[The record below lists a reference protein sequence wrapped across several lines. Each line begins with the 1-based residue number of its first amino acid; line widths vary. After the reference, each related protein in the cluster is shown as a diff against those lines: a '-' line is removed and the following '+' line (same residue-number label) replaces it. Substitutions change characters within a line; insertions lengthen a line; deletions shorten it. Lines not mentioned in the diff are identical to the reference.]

1 MTGCLFV
8 ILGASGVGKDSIIHA
23 LKQSSI
29 ELEFTRRVITRET
42 DIETE
47 DFESVTN
54 DVFDIMRDENAF
66 IFSWNA
72 HGLKYGIRRDILAH
86 LKDGRHCVINGSRK
100 ALPAMLDEYPELIPI
115 LVTVDPNTLEKRL
128 LERGRENEDEIGARI
143 SRSMMPAPKG
153 CYTSC
158 NNGTIEETTK
168 ECITIMKSLI
178 KINQDA
184 AMVKQVKAS
193 Q

>member
-8 ILGASGVGKDSIIHA
+8 ILGASGAGKDSIIHA
-23 LKQSSI
+23 LKKSSL

-42 DIETE
+42 NIETE
-47 DFESVTN
+47 DFESVTH

-72 HGLKYGIRRDILAH
+72 HGLKYGIRRDILDH
-86 LKDGRHCVINGSRK
+86 LNDGRHCVINGSRK
-100 ALPAMLDEYPELIPI
+100 ALPAMLDEYPALIPI
-115 LVTVDPNTLEKRL
+115 LVTVDPTILEKRL
-128 LERGRENEDEIGARI
+128 IERGRENEDEIAARI
-143 SRSMMPAPKG
+143 SRSMMPPPEG
-153 CYTSC
+153 CHTVS

-168 ECITIMKSLI
+168 ECIAIMKSLI
-178 KINQDA
+178 K
-184 AMVKQVKAS
+184 MKQEKAS

>member
-8 ILGASGVGKDSIIHA
+8 ILGASGAGKDSIIHA
-23 LKQSSI
+23 IKQSSVD
-29 ELEFTRRVITRET
+29 LEFTRRVITREIN
-42 DIETE
+42 IETE

-72 HGLKYGIRRDILAH
+72 HGLKYGIRRDILDH

-100 ALPAMLDEYPELIPI
+100 ALPAMLDEYPALIPI
-115 LVTVDPNTLEKRL
+115 LVTVDPNVLERRL
-128 LERGRENEDEIGARI
+128 RSRGRENEDEIAARI
-143 SRSMMPAPKG
+143 SRSMMPPPEG
-153 CYTSC
+153 CYTIS
-158 NNGTIEETTK
+158 NNGMIEETAK
-168 ECITIMKSLI
+168 ECIRIMKSI
-178 KINQDA
+178 INMNQCA
-184 AMVKQVKAS
+184 SKMKQEEAV